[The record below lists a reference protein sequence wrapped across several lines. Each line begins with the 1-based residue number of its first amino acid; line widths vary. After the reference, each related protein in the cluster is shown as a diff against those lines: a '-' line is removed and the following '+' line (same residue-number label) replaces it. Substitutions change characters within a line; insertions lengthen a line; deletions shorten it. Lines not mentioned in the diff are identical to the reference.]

1 MLRSIHVL
9 GFALA
14 TAGCAQP
21 SQSPAVVTAPS
32 ESVSPAAAPSP
43 VPAASAPSAAGPTTT
58 TSATAAPAAAEAR
71 VATATTTDG
80 GVDPQFRACQSDSDC
95 VAVPRAGCCNNGW
108 KEAVAVSQKDAYA
121 KANACARAHPIC
133 PMYRIRDGRVAKC
146 DTQTRLC
153 TMVQP

>member
-14 TAGCAQP
+14 TAACAQP

-32 ESVSPAAAPSP
+32 ASVSPAAAPSP
-43 VPAASAPSAAGPTTT
+43 VLAASAPPAAGPTTT
-58 TSATAAPAAAEAR
+58 TAAASPAAGEAGVATAA
-71 VATATTTDG
+71 TTDG
-80 GVDPQFRACQSDSDC
+80 GVDPQFRACQADSDC

-121 KANACARAHPIC
+121 KAGACPRAHPIC
-133 PMYRIRDGRVAKC
+133 PMYRVRDGRVAKC
-146 DTQTRLC
+146 DTQAHLC